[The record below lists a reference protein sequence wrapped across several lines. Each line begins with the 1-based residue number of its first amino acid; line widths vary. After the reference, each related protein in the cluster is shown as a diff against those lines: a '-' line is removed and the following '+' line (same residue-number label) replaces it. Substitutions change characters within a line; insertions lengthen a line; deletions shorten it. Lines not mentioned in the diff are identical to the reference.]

1 MFVDELLRLTCRNQY
16 LITKAFW
23 ESVVADRKYQEALF
37 MKTEKEMAKYDDT
50 KFYWLQLREDFF
62 DEGAIDWLEEQ
73 PNGKEYSLFYLK
85 LCLKSLRTN
94 GILERHV
101 GSIIVPYD
109 YKKLAE
115 ITKTNPDTVLI
126 ALDLLIKLGLIEK
139 LDTGALY
146 MKEVANMIG
155 SQSIGA
161 FKKQQ
166 QRELAR
172 NKKLL
177 LGEGVDGA
185 GTNVHQ
191 DVHENIEIEK
201 ELELEQDIDIEDNV
215 DIDGNATTTTKKK
228 HSTRFVKPTV
238 EQIAQYCIERNNNIN
253 PQYFWDYYES
263 KGWMVGRSGMK
274 DWKCAI
280 RTWEQNNYYS
290 GKPKQQSVDGQNVG
304 KNGILLDGRKTDIL
318 DDIL

>member
-1 MFVDELLRLTCRNQY
+1 
-16 LITKAFW
+16 
-23 ESVVADRKYQEALF
+23 
-37 MKTEKEMAKYDDT
+37 MAKYDDT
-50 KFYWLQLREDFF
+50 KFYWLQLKEDFF

-126 ALDLLIKLGLIEK
+126 ALDLLIKLELIEK

-215 DIDGNATTTTKKK
+215 AIDDNATLATKDETLADGNTKVERSKAKK
-228 HSTRFVKPTV
+228 WNPPYFTNPDV
-238 EQIAQYCIERNNNIN
+238 EAAFIDLLEMRKKLKAPNSDRALTMLMNTLTPLSDDMKLKVIN
-253 PQYFWDYYES
+253 KSILNGWKSVYPES
-263 KGWMVGRSGMK
+263 VLR
-274 DWKCAI
+274 
-280 RTWEQNNYYS
+280 EQA
-290 GKPKQQSVDGQNVG
+290 KVDGQNVG
-304 KNGILLDGRKTDIL
+304 KNGVLLDGRKTDIL